1 LKSILPETDQGV
13 IRGIAEQA
21 HGYVGSDLQCV
32 VKEAILSAFKSERE
46 ITYDD
51 LITGLNQVS
60 PASLK
65 DIVTEIPKVYW
76 TDIGGYEDVKTQ
88 LRHAVEW
95 PLIHTEAFTRL
106 NINPPKGIL
115 MYGPPGCSK
124 TMMAKAIATE
134 SSMNFIAIK
143 GPELFSKYVGDTE
156 RSIRELFR
164 KAR

>member
-76 TDIGGYEDVKTQ
+76 TDIGGYEDVKT
-88 LRHAVEW
+88 
-95 PLIHTEAFTRL
+95 
-106 NINPPKGIL
+106 
-115 MYGPPGCSK
+115 
-124 TMMAKAIATE
+124 
-134 SSMNFIAIK
+134 
-143 GPELFSKYVGDTE
+143 
-156 RSIRELFR
+156 
-164 KAR
+164 